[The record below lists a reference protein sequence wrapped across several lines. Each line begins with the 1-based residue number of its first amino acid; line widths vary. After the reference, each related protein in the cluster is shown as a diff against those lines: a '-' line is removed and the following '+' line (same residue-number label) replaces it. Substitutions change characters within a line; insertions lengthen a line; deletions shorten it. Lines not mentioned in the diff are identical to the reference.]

1 MARRL
6 FHVPAVHRGAA
17 ALEGD
22 DAKHLTR
29 VLRVEPGQIYQIS
42 DNESLYLA
50 EVEEA
55 HKGRVVFRITEK
67 LPVPE
72 PGAAITL
79 CAALIKFDHFEWMLE
94 KVTELG
100 VAQIVPVLAARTEPG
115 LDRAAAKRMERWRK
129 ILLESSQQS
138 RRVRR
143 PEIVEPVNFKQALEV
158 PAEVRL
164 FADEA
169 GGTPLVNAATQPGS
183 VAILVGPE
191 GGWTEAERQAALVSW
206 QPVSLGA
213 HVLRAETAA
222 MSALAVLSAVAQTRI

>member
-6 FHVPAVHRGAA
+6 FHVPAVHRGTA

-29 VLRVEPGQIYQIS
+29 VLRVEPGQTYQIS

-55 HKGRVVFRITEK
+55 HKGRVVFRVTEK
-67 LPVPE
+67 LPVPD
-72 PGAAITL
+72 ARFSITL

-100 VAQIVPVLAARTEPG
+100 VSRIVPVLATRTEAG

-143 PEIVEPVNFKQALEV
+143 PEIEEPVAFKQALAE

-169 GGTPLVNAATQPGS
+169 GGTPLVNAAPAAGS

-191 GGWTEAERQAALVSW
+191 GGWTEAERQAALVDW
-206 QPVSLGA
+206 QPVSLAGQ
-213 HVLRAETAA
+213 VLRAETAA
-222 MSALAVLSAVAQTRI
+222 MSAMAVLSAVAQART

>member
-6 FHVPAVHRGAA
+6 FHVPAIHRGTATI
-17 ALEGD
+17 EGD

-55 HKGRVVFRITEK
+55 HKGRVVFRVTET
-67 LPVPE
+67 LAVPE
-72 PGAAITL
+72 PRYTITL

-100 VAQIVPVLAARTEPG
+100 VSRIVPVLATRTEAG

-129 ILLESSQQS
+129 ILLEASQQS
-138 RRVRR
+138 RRVRM
-143 PEIVEPVNFKQALEV
+143 PEIVEPVPFKQALAE
-158 PAEVRL
+158 PAELRL
-164 FADEA
+164 FADES
-169 GGTPLVNAATQPGS
+169 GGTPLVTALASAQS
-183 VAILVGPE
+183 MAILVGPE
-191 GGWTEAERQAALVSW
+191 GGWTEAERLAATATW
-206 QPVSLGA
+206 APVSLGEN
-213 HVLRAETAA
+213 VFRAETAA
-222 MSALAVLSAVAQTRI
+222 MAALAVMVAVAHARP